1 MSSSGPVIGIDI
13 SGTRLAWAVFDYENE
28 IAECEM
34 YRLTAARQADLIK
47 EGLRDARRVA
57 QEPEYIGIEQPHFG
71 FPKAAYM
78 HGMAVARCE
87 DACRSVWRHSVLR
100 FFQPSEWRRIAG
112 VGGRASKERV
122 KQYVTDEFGFTPKSQ
137 DEADAAAIAVA
148 MWLEAYG
155 E

>member
-1 MSSSGPVIGIDI
+1 MSAVVGIDI

-47 EGLRDARRVA
+47 DGLRDARRVA
-57 QEPEYIGIEQPHFG
+57 PEPEFIGIEQPPIG
-71 FPKAAYM
+71 LPKAADM
-78 HGMAVARCE
+78 HGMAGARCE
-87 DACRSVWRHSVLR
+87 DACRSIWRHAPVR

-112 VGGRASKERV
+112 VGGRATKDRV
-122 KQYVTDEFGFTPKSQ
+122 KEFVTDEFGFVPGSQ
-137 DEADAAAIAVA
+137 DEADAACIAVA
-148 MWLEAYG
+148 MWVEAFG